1 MIDLLIFIL
10 EPSATSTS
18 SSDSIIESMAANQE
32 LAALVQRLE
41 AVAVRL
47 EKNTSG
53 GEVVGKFKKIII
65 SGEIMHLPQERNIP
79 HHK

>member
-1 MIDLLIFIL
+1 MIDLFIFIS

-53 GEVVGKFKKIII
+53 GEVIVKFSKIII
-65 SGEIMHLPQERNIP
+65 SGILHSLRSF
-79 HHK
+79 